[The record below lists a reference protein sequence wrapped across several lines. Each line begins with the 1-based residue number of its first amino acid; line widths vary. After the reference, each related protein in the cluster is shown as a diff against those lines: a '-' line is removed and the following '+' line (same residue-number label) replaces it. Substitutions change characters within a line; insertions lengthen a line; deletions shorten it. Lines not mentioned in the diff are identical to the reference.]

1 MLLQANK
8 AVSLG
13 LWSKRLYSE
22 VLIIDVFLSTGRWAY
37 ILGRGGGVRGGG
49 VSYKKQLT
57 EVLVIKVP
65 LVKHLCNLLLLTCH
79 LF

>member
-37 ILGRGGGVRGGG
+37 ILGRGGGVRGGVG
-49 VSYKKQLT
+49 FL
-57 EVLVIKVP
+57 
-65 LVKHLCNLLLLTCH
+65 
-79 LF
+79 